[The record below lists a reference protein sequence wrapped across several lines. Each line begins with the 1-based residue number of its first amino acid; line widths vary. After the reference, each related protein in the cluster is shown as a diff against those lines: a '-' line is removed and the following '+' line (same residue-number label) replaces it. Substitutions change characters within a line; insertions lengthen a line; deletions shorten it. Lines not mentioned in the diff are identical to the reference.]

1 MVCTYISQ
9 IIELNRKY
17 IPKKAIRSIDFIP
30 IRKKITFQKNAFV
43 RVQFLSL
50 SIHQKIIILCLWVAT
65 TGIEVMCVIR
75 KRERIHSTPWK
86 IIHNLRSV
94 WRWNLWL
101 FISTTCALLV
111 ATVQRVSTSPLRPS
125 VRPVF
130 LLRSPWSNIAWPIS
144 VSSYSFLTAR
154 ISVRCFML
162 ILFLIVF
169 APFFEGKLFAWILLR
184 VWAHKYWWRS

>member
-94 WRWNLWL
+94 WSRNLWT
-101 FISTTCALLV
+101 FIGTAGALLV
-111 ATVQRVSTSPLRPS
+111 VKSGRGITQSTPFVHPCVLFFAQKPMKQ
-125 VRPVF
+125 
-130 LLRSPWSNIAWPIS
+130 
-144 VSSYSFLTAR
+144 YS
-154 ISVRCFML
+154 
-162 ILFLIVF
+162 
-169 APFFEGKLFAWILLR
+169 
-184 VWAHKYWWRS
+184 